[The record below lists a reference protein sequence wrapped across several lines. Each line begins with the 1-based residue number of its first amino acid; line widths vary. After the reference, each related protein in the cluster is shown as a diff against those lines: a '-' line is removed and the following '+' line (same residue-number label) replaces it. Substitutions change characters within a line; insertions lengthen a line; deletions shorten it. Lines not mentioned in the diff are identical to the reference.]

1 MQRSFYTQQT
11 FAHRKLL
18 HREAVTQRCWV
29 TQDPNVR
36 ALFKDWF
43 ANQTCH
49 HCLWK
54 GLVQTQSALAL
65 RKQDLTWEQRATEQI
80 VKMFMLTQLTQRM
93 RRAGRAHGTSM
104 KVSSPVLV
112 SFDRSAHLSS
122 CLADTR
128 HQPLYPKKTQCF
140 ALRLPPQHKSHAT
153 DTISLSHHI
162 PKSPF
167 L

>member
-11 FAHRKLL
+11 FAHSKLL
-18 HREAVTQRCWV
+18 HKEAVTRRCWV

-65 RKQDLTWEQRATEQI
+65 DVHVDSVDSKDASCRSCPWHHESVEPSAGVIWSFSPLEQLLGGPASPATLPE
-80 VKMFMLTQLTQRM
+80 
-93 RRAGRAHGTSM
+93 
-104 KVSSPVLV
+104 
-112 SFDRSAHLSS
+112 
-122 CLADTR
+122 
-128 HQPLYPKKTQCF
+128 KTQCF

-153 DTISLSHHI
+153 DTISLSHQ
-162 PKSPF
+162 SPHP
-167 L
+167 